1 MLNFAFRSIPMS
13 PPRSGGP
20 LAEALGGG
28 APSPP
33 PVWLMRQA
41 GRYLPEFRELR
52 KRTGSFLDLC
62 NDPSAAA
69 EATLQPFRR
78 FSGLDGAV
86 VFSDILTV
94 LQALGMKL
102 DFVEGAG
109 PVLDPLSG
117 PEAVAALPGEADRG
131 PLDSVRETIGI
142 VRGELPPEVAVLGFA
157 GAPWTL
163 AAYAIEGGTS
173 RDFARVRAAAYGS
186 PGAFARLVGRLAEV
200 VADHLAGQLEA
211 GADAVQLFDSHAG
224 VLDAAGFLRWSVEPV
239 RVIVGKVR
247 ERVPGARI
255 IGFPRGCGAGYE
267 AFAERTGVDAV
278 SVDQH
283 VAPEWAAE
291 RLQTKATVQGNL
303 DPVRLVAGGRALR
316 EGVRGI
322 LSALGEGP
330 LIANLGHGV
339 LPYTPPENVAEFIR
353 LVKEGAG

>member
-1 MLNFAFRSIPMS
+1 MS

-28 APSPP
+28 VPSPP

-62 NDPSAAA
+62 ADPSAAA
-69 EATLQPFRR
+69 EATLQPLRR
-78 FSGLDGAV
+78 FPRLDGAV

-102 DFVEGAG
+102 DFVEGIG
-109 PVLDPLSG
+109 PVLDPLEG
-117 PEAVAALPGEADRG
+117 PEAIEDLPREADRG
-131 PLDSVRETIGI
+131 PLDPVRETIRI

-173 RDFARVRAAAYGS
+173 RDFARVRAVAYGS
-186 PGAFARLVGRLAEV
+186 PDVFGRLVGRIGEV
-200 VADHLAGQLEA
+200 VADHLVGQLKA

-239 RVIVGKVR
+239 RGIV
-247 ERVPGARI
+247 ERVRKRIPGARI
-255 IGFPRGCGAGYE
+255 VGFPRGCGTGYE
-267 AFAERTGVDAV
+267 AFVGRTGVDAV

-291 RLQTKATVQGNL
+291 RLQTRVAVQGNL
-303 DPVRLVAGGRALR
+303 DPVRLVAGGEALR

-322 LSALGEGP
+322 LSALGGGP

-339 LPYTPPENVAEFIR
+339 LPHTPPENVAEFIR